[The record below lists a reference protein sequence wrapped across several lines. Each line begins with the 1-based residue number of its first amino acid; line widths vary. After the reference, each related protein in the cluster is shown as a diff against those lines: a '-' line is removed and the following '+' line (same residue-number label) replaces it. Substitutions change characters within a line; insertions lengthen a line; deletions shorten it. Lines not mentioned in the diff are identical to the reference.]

1 MDALS
6 DPESCL
12 FEACNPWSVFVNVR
26 CRGIR
31 EAEETG
37 FEEIVQDSPF
47 LPNRIRFAELNSSS
61 RGISVNAG

>member
-1 MDALS
+1 MHSVILNRVFS
-6 DPESCL
+6 S
-12 FEACNPWSVFVNVR
+12 PWSVFVNVR
-26 CRGIR
+26 CRGTR

>member
-1 MDALS
+1 MDALG

-12 FEACNPWSVFVNVR
+12 FEAFNPWSVFVNVR
-26 CRGIR
+26 CRGTR

-37 FEEIVQDSPF
+37 FEEIIHSPC
-47 LPNRIRFAELNSSS
+47 LPNRIRFAELNSSW

>member
-12 FEACNPWSVFVNVR
+12 FEAYNPWSVFVNVR
-26 CRGIR
+26 CRGTR

-47 LPNRIRFAELNSSS
+47 LPNRIRFAELNSSW

>member
-26 CRGIR
+26 CRGTR

-47 LPNRIRFAELNSSS
+47 LQIVFDS
-61 RGISVNAG
+61 RN

>member
-12 FEACNPWSVFVNVR
+12 FEAFNAWSVFVNVR
-26 CRGIR
+26 CRGTR

-47 LPNRIRFAELNSSS
+47 LPNRIRFAELNSSW